1 MFFCSALYFVYLCWC
16 FKVHS
21 CILFCCYLNVHHC
34 ILFKG
39 FHLDCVFQD
48 YTLEGE
54 FGFATDNFSRTG
66 RIVERSTYGVYNF
79 APRLRLCIELVLGLY
94 NSVGESSWC
103 VQITSHRTSWRK
115 SWPCCS
121 RPVRRPCSC
130 KPHPAFIT
138 HSTDLYNLTWKNKKW
153 YKGHINDCK
162 VSVKQDLNTR
172 I

>member
-121 RPVRRPCSC
+121 RPIRRRWIFANLILCIFPLLCLFLSC
-130 KPHPAFIT
+130 VSFGI
-138 HSTDLYNLTWKNKKW
+138 STGHCKLLNKSDAIGKR
-153 YKGHINDCK
+153 ND
-162 VSVKQDLNTR
+162 
-172 I
+172 